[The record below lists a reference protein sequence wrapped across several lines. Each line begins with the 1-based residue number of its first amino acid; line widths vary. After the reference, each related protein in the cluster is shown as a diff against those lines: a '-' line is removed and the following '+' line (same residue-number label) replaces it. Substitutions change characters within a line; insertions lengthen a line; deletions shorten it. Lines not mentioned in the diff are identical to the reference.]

1 MNIGKACAIFEQIQK
16 EKYSDNEKLWAI
28 KDVLDMPTHNGITK
42 DTILN
47 TFKWFF
53 DYAIE
58 EAQEEST
65 KPEVQTRWI
74 PVSERL
80 PEERDS
86 IFAKL
91 KGTDKWKNYMF
102 EKTSTK
108 VIVTICIND
117 GSHIVTTA
125 HTIDGRWKTD
135 IFINGGEVIAWMP
148 LPEPWKGER
157 MGQEKSTVMMGET
170 ERIKVSSLD
179 IIVTMIGQV
188 PYYEIKYKEIGESHY
203 NIGYSSYEL
212 ANVLAW
218 KDECFEL
225 VENGGKVDGET

>member
-1 MNIGKACAIFEQIQK
+1 MNIVR
-16 EKYSDNEKLWAI
+16 N
-28 KDVLDMPTHNGITK
+28 
-42 DTILN
+42 
-47 TFKWFF
+47 
-53 DYAIE
+53 
-58 EAQEEST
+58 
-65 KPEVQTRWI
+65 RWI

-179 IIVTMIGQV
+179 IIVTMIDQV

-212 ANVLAW
+212 SNVLAW
-218 KDECFEL
+218 KDNCFEL
-225 VENGGKVDGET
+225 CDYKTNADSIRGMTDEELDTFLCNLASSDGGCDSCPASGFCYKGHSGYSSWLSMEA